1 MRRLNVTEGSI
12 SSLHYLRL
20 MLMPLKLFRGFE
32 AVLEEF
38 ILVGWGWKEG
48 IMATDLDVWDVRDG
62 FCSNISF
69 SFQVYCKY

>member
-1 MRRLNVTEGSI
+1 MCVKSLPAEVNPPEVVALLARGGRDRSKNSRTMMRRLNVTEGSI

-38 ILVGWGWKEG
+38 ILVG
-48 IMATDLDVWDVRDG
+48 
-62 FCSNISF
+62 
-69 SFQVYCKY
+69 